1 MTIPIQLALQGGGA
15 KITYLIAALEALQS
29 LEREGLLRV
38 TRIAGTSA
46 GAIAGALY
54 AAGVDMKRARDTFEA
69 ERDDLLR
76 AFPPADGSLRAAWC
90 LLTRRPFWN
99 AEPLRRVLAKLL
111 APHAHLGDLAIP
123 LVVVASDLTN
133 MQPCVYDGPSEPLLA
148 SLLDSA
154 GIPFFFRTPPATG
167 DAYRVIVDGGVCENL
182 PCDRLSYNAE
192 EGEVVGISFAGARA
206 GAPVHGSLAFSRALF
221 ETALNASELRAH
233 LALGPNNFVIRTD
246 AGTFDFPRAFTTGL
260 GAEYRETRLLAEEFF
275 RRYADRTLEAEGAAG
290 AGEPRDGYAKA
301 QLPIAQLPQMIE
313 PLRNWYRHQ
322 ERTRFELLSVSMVI
336 TAEGNRREASGGPV
350 RPAALVGPARNRDSC
365 STRASSLWQPNAAGR
380 TGPPEASRR
389 SPSGVDDVRQE
400 IVFRPSV
407 APIHSYKINLT
418 SPWTSL
424 NDGYAQLFD
433 RNCDPVPF
441 DPVPVTEGVEQ
452 TREVLLLFRE
462 PLVPGDERAPFTL
475 RIRDTIPGA
484 LRLAKEGR
492 DELLITRAT
501 RADRPIGCVEIV
513 VHLPEELSDAVIVA
527 APGSSG
533 KRMTRSELM
542 RHPAPAGFIT
552 LGWKAQDVAPD
563 IPFGCN
569 LIRNYERRTP

>member
-15 KITYLIAALEALQS
+15 KITYLIAALEAVQS
-29 LEREGLLRV
+29 LEREGHLRV

-54 AAGVDMKRARDTFEA
+54 AAGVDMKRARDAFEA

-76 AFPPADGSLRAAWC
+76 AFPPADASLRAFWC

-99 AEPLRRVLAKLL
+99 AEPLRRLLARLL
-111 APHAHLGDLAIP
+111 APHARLGDLAIP
-123 LVVVASDLTN
+123 LSVVASDLTN
-133 MQPCVYDGPSEPLLA
+133 MKPCVYDDPSEPLLA

-182 PCDRLSYNAE
+182 PCDRLSYNADD
-192 EGEVVGISFAGARA
+192 GEVVGISFAASRA

-275 RRYADRTLEAEGAAG
+275 RRYVARTLEAEDAADD
-290 AGEPRDGYAKA
+290 GEPGDGYAKA
-301 QLPIAQLPQMIE
+301 QLPIAQLPQVIE

-322 ERTRFELLSVSMVI
+322 ERTRFELLSVSMVV
-336 TAEGNRREASGGPV
+336 TGASH
-350 RPAALVGPARNRDSC
+350 
-365 STRASSLWQPNAAGR
+365 
-380 TGPPEASRR
+380 
-389 SPSGVDDVRQE
+389 GVDDVRQE

-418 SPWTSL
+418 SAWTSL

-441 DPVPVTEGVEQ
+441 DPVPVTEGIEQ
-452 TREVLLLFRE
+452 MREVLLLFRE
-462 PLVPGDERAPFTL
+462 PLMPGDERAPFTL
-475 RIRDTIPGA
+475 RIRDTVPGA
-484 LRLAKEGR
+484 LRLAKDGR

-513 VHLPEELSDAVIVA
+513 VHLPEELSGAVIA
-527 APGSSG
+527 PAPGSSG
-533 KRMTRSELM
+533 TRMTPSELM

-569 LIRNYERRTP
+569 LIRQYERRTP

>member
-1 MTIPIQLALQGGGA
+1 MTINIQLALQGGGA
-15 KITYLIAALEALQS
+15 KITYLVAALEAVQS

-54 AAGVDMKRARDTFEA
+54 AAGVDMQRARDTFEA
-69 ERDDLLR
+69 QRDDLLR
-76 AFPPADGSLRAAWC
+76 AFPPADASLRAAWC

-99 AEPLRRVLAKLL
+99 AEPLRRLLAKLL
-111 APHAHLGDLAIP
+111 APHARLGDLAIP

-133 MQPCVYDGPSEPLLA
+133 MQPCIYDDPSEPLLA

-182 PCDRLSYNAE
+182 PCDRLSYNSE
-192 EGEVVGISFAGARA
+192 EGEVVGISFAAARA
-206 GAPVHGSLAFSRALF
+206 GVPMHGSLAFSRALF

-233 LALGPNNFVIRTD
+233 LALGPNNFVIRAD

-275 RRYADRTLEAEGAAG
+275 RRYAARTAEAEDAGAADAPG
-290 AGEPRDGYAKA
+290 DGDAKA
-301 QLPIAQLPQMIE
+301 QLPIAQLPQVLE
-313 PLRNWYRHQ
+313 PLRSWYRHQ
-322 ERTRFELLSVSMVI
+322 EHARFDMLAVSMVV
-336 TAEGNRREASGGPV
+336 TGLSQLREEDRPGASGGPV
-350 RPAALVGPARNRDSC
+350 RPAALVGPARKDDQR
-365 STRASSLWQPNAAGR
+365 STRASSLWQPSAAGR
-380 TGPPEASRR
+380 TGPPEAPRR
-389 SPSGVDDVRQE
+389 FSLGVDDVRQE
-400 IVFRPSV
+400 IVFRPTA

-418 SPWTSL
+418 SCWTSV
-424 NDGYAQLFD
+424 NEGHAQLFD

-441 DPVPVTEGVEQ
+441 DPVPVTEGVDQ

-462 PLVPGDERAPFTL
+462 PLLPGDERAPFTL
-475 RIRDTIPGA
+475 RIRDTVPGA

-492 DELLITRAT
+492 DELLIGRAT
-501 RADRPIGCVEIV
+501 RADRPIGSVEIV
-513 VHLPEELSDAVIVA
+513 VHLPEELSDAVITP
-527 APGSSG
+527 APGSPG
-533 KRMTRSELM
+533 TRMTPSELM

-563 IPFGCN
+563 ITFGCN
-569 LIRNYERRTP
+569 LIRK

>member
-1 MTIPIQLALQGGGA
+1 MRTPIPIQLALQGGGA
-15 KITYLIAALEALQS
+15 KITYLVAALEAVQS

-54 AAGVDMKRARDTFEA
+54 AAGVDMQRARDAFEA

-76 AFPPADGSLRAAWC
+76 AFPPADASLRAAWC

-99 AEPLRRVLAKLL
+99 AEPLRRLLAKLL
-111 APHAHLGDLAIP
+111 APHARLGDLAIP

-133 MQPCVYDGPSEPLLA
+133 MQPCIYDDPSEPLLA

-192 EGEVVGISFAGARA
+192 EGEVVGISFAAARA
-206 GAPVHGSLAFSRALF
+206 GAPVNGSLAFSRALF
-221 ETALNASELRAH
+221 ETALNASELRAQ

-275 RRYADRTLEAEGAAG
+275 RRYAARTLEAEEAAAVSDPG
-290 AGEPRDGYAKA
+290 DGEAKA
-301 QLPIAQLPQMIE
+301 QLPIAQLPQVLE
-313 PLRNWYRHQ
+313 PLRSWYRHQ
-322 ERTRFELLSVSMVI
+322 ERARFEMVAVSMVV
-336 TAEGNRREASGGPV
+336 TGLSQLREEE
-350 RPAALVGPARNRDSC
+350 RP
-365 STRASSLWQPNAAGR
+365 GR
-380 TGPPEASRR
+380 FPC
-389 SPSGVDDVRQE
+389 GVDDVRQE
-400 IVFRPSV
+400 IVFRPTV

-418 SPWTSL
+418 SPWTSV

-433 RNCDPVPF
+433 RNCNPVPF
-441 DPVPVTEGVEQ
+441 DPVPVTEGVDQ

-475 RIRDTIPGA
+475 RIRDTVPGA

-492 DELLITRAT
+492 DELLIGRAA
-501 RADRPIGCVEIV
+501 RADRPIGSVEIV
-513 VHLPEELSDAVIVA
+513 VHLPEELSDAVITP
-527 APGSSG
+527 APGSPG
-533 KRMTRSELM
+533 TRMTPSELM

-563 IPFGCN
+563 ITFGCN
-569 LIRNYERRTP
+569 LIRK